1 MHPIL
6 LSLLLGSTA
15 AAANVFGGTIIVQ
28 KNWDRS
34 YLKYFVALGAGFM
47 LATAILEII
56 PASFALRENDAPI
69 LLLAGYLLTHFFEH
83 TLAPHFHFG
92 EETHPDQFVPA
103 HKGYSVLVGLVI
115 HTFFYG
121 IAIVCVLIVSNWLGW
136 VIFLAVFLHKMPEG
150 FTISSVMLASGRSRS
165 IAWGA
170 SVLLGAATF
179 AGVLTMA
186 LFKRHVGL
194 GLPLSG
200 GVTIYVAAS
209 DLMPEVNREPGGK
222 MALVVLLGV
231 GIFFLLDRL
240 VH

>member
-6 LSLLLGSTA
+6 LSLLLGMTA
-15 AAANVFGGTIIVQ
+15 AVANVFGGTIIVQ
-28 KNWDRS
+28 RHWERS

-47 LATAILEII
+47 LATATIEII
-56 PASFALRENDAPI
+56 PESLELRGRSAAL
-69 LLLAGYLLTHFFEH
+69 LVLAGYLLIHFFEH
-83 TLAPHFHFG
+83 TITPHFHFG
-92 EETHPDQFVPA
+92 EETHPDQ
-103 HKGYSVLVGLVI
+103 
-115 HTFFYG
+115 
-121 IAIVCVLIVSNWLGW
+121 WLGW
-136 VIFLAVFLHKMPEG
+136 VIFVAIFLHKIPEG
-150 FTISSVMLASGRSRS
+150 FTVTSVMLASGRSRRL
-165 IAWGA
+165 AWGA
-170 SVLLGAATF
+170 SVLIGAATF

-186 LFKRHVGL
+186 LLKNQVNV

-231 GIFFLLDRL
+231 GIFFLLDHL